1 MSNNKIP
8 RVSYRRKSEQK
19 TDYKKRLALLK
30 SRIPRLV
37 VRKFNKNIVAQIISY
52 DEAGDKVESFAHSKE
67 LEKYGW
73 KNSKNSVPASYLLG
87 ILLSKKSKIKEA
99 ILDTGL
105 QSPTKGSRIF
115 ACVKGCIDGG
125 MKIPQSEEAMPSP
138 DRLVGKH
145 IQGKNIEKDVK
156 ETKEKIIK
164 G

>member
-1 MSNNKIP
+1 MSKNKIP
-8 RVSYRRKSEQK
+8 QIPYKRKREQK

-30 SRIPRLV
+30 SRMPRVV
-37 VRKFNKNIVAQIISY
+37 VRKFNKNIVAQIIEY
-52 DEAGDKVESFAHSKE
+52 DEAGDKVTCFAHSKE

-73 KNSKNSVPASYLLG
+73 KHSKNSVPASYLLG
-87 ILLSKKSKIKEA
+87 MILAKKTKVKEA
-99 ILDTGL
+99 VLDTGL
-105 QSPTKGSRIF
+105 QTPTKGSRIF

-125 MKIPQSEEAMPSP
+125 MKIPQSEEAMPSQE
-138 DRLVGKH
+138 RLVGKH

>member
-8 RVSYRRKSEQK
+8 QISYKRKREQK
-19 TDYKKRLALLK
+19 TDYKKRLAILK
-30 SRIPRLV
+30 SRMPRVV
-37 VRKFNKNIVAQIISY
+37 VRKFNKNIVAQIITY
-52 DEAGDKVESFAHSKE
+52 EEAGDKVLAFAHSKE

-73 KNSKNSVPASYLLG
+73 KHSKNSVPASYLLG
-87 ILLSKKSKIKEA
+87 ILLSKKSKTKKA

-105 QSPTKGSRIF
+105 VSPTKGSRIF

-125 MKIPQSEEAMPSP
+125 MEIPQSEEAMPSP
-138 DRLVGKH
+138 ERLAGKH
-145 IQGKNIEKDVK
+145 IQGKNLEKDIK